1 MRRKQPREVVYV
13 ERGGDASAKWL
24 FWGACLGAGLAL
36 LYAPRSGEETR
47 RVLQRRLWKLRA
59 MTEEKMDELVEQYVP
74 GRRPSSGNP
83 ITDPELAS
91 DYIDDEA
98 DPFEMDSPLA
108 EETPRP
114 RPVSAREELERRL
127 ADARARRR
135 RDTAPSGGFEEP
147 LA

>member
-1 MRRKQPREVVYV
+1 MRRKQQPPEVVYV

-47 RVLQRRLWKLRA
+47 RMLQRRMWKIRA
-59 MTEEKMDELVEQYVP
+59 MTEEKVDELVEQFGPRRGGVSP
-74 GRRPSSGNP
+74 GGEEELPPDEFGEDEEYGDLPPAAMEASRPAP
-83 ITDPELAS
+83 
-91 DYIDDEA
+91 
-98 DPFEMDSPLA
+98 
-108 EETPRP
+108 
-114 RPVSAREELERRL
+114 SAREELERRL

-135 RDTAPSGGFEEP
+135 REATPSGEFEEP